1 MSEYADRF
9 AKNDIDITV
18 LPELTDQ
25 HLKDLSVSLGHRL
38 RILRAIRERTGTTV
52 NSRPPATTASFQ
64 DSAQRRQL
72 SVMFCDLVGSTALAS
87 RLDPEDLREIM
98 SGYHRASTE
107 VIVKHGGFVAR
118 YMGDGILA
126 YFGYPRANE
135 DDAERAVR
143 AGLVLVDTVAKL
155 AARFGTTSQLRVGIA
170 TGLVVV
176 GDLLADVP
184 GYEYDVVGK
193 TPHLAARLQALA
205 EPDTVVIDSNTRRL
219 LGYLFEYRALGPL
232 SVKGFDDPV
241 AVWRVTRVSA
251 VDSRFEA
258 LRTITTPMVGRN
270 EEIEFL
276 MQRWGQAKT
285 GEGSVALISGEPGI
299 GKSRIVQSVLERI
312 EGERHVRLRYFCSP
326 HHQDTALYP
335 VIRQVERAA
344 RFRREDT
351 VEQRLEKL
359 AAVLA
364 LATNDLS
371 EAVPLLA
378 QLLSIPARDLY
389 SPLNLGPQRSKNRLF
404 RTLLA
409 QFEGLA
415 VHQSVL
421 TVFEDV
427 QWIDPTTRELLNLII
442 NRLPTLRTLLII
454 TFRPEFAP
462 PWIGHRHVTFPS
474 LGRLPPRESAEM
486 TAQVTGGKVL
496 PKQIADQ
503 IIDRTDGVPL
513 FIEELTKAV
522 VESGMLTDA
531 GDHYAAVGP
540 VAPLAIPA
548 TLQASLLARLD
559 RMAPTRE
566 VAQVG
571 AALGRQFSHELIS
584 AVAKMPKK
592 QLDDTLARLVQ
603 AELIFRR
610 GSPPDAE
617 YTFKHT
623 LVQEAAYATLLRSRR
638 QQLHASIAATL
649 EDQFPEIV
657 VAHPALLAQHCVE
670 AGLAEKAVVYRLRAG
685 QQALA
690 RSAMTEAVA
699 QLQKGLELL
708 AGLEDGRR
716 RHQLELDLQIALIS
730 ALSGTKGW
738 SAAAVGKTIDRARA
752 LAEQIDRPEY
762 LVLLLHNQWVFHLIR
777 SEHNLALA
785 LAERIEKIGE
795 ARSDVGVQLLGRL
808 ANGQT
813 RTCLGDFLAARALL
827 EQCHG
832 LGDPTHRAVDWRA
845 TDPYAAM
852 LVYLAASLAYL
863 GYIDQARSRVNEA
876 LAEARRPRE
885 VQAQTLA
892 VVLLNAIYIESMARS
907 PKLQQH
913 AEELL
918 ALSTEHG
925 FPLFFGY
932 ATVIRGWLLTT
943 LGHAQEGLTVLKQG
957 LVAIRAAGA
966 VAGTPI
972 ALIRLAEA
980 YAILGQSVEGLNCLA
995 EAAQIIEM
1003 TEERRNEAELHRA
1016 RGDLL
1021 CAMGDRSAAEQ
1032 GYRQALA
1039 VAKRQSAKLL
1049 ELRAAISLARLW
1061 GEHGKC
1067 GEARD
1072 LLAPIYGWFTEGFDT
1087 PILQEAKALLD
1098 ALR

>member
-1 MSEYADRF
+1 
-9 AKNDIDITV
+9 
-18 LPELTDQ
+18 
-25 HLKDLSVSLGHRL
+25 
-38 RILRAIRERTGTTV
+38 
-52 NSRPPATTASFQ
+52 
-64 DSAQRRQL
+64 
-72 SVMFCDLVGSTALAS
+72 
-87 RLDPEDLREIM
+87 
-98 SGYHRASTE
+98 
-107 VIVKHGGFVAR
+107 
-118 YMGDGILA
+118 
-126 YFGYPRANE
+126 
-135 DDAERAVR
+135 VR
-143 AGLVLVDTVAKL
+143 AGLVLVDTVATL
-155 AARFGTTSQLRVGIA
+155 AGRFGTTSQLRVGIA

-176 GDLLADVP
+176 GDLLANVP

-193 TPHLAARLQALA
+193 TPHLAAKLQALA

-219 LGYLFEYRALGPL
+219 LGYLFEYHVLGPL

-258 LRTITTPMVGRN
+258 LRTLTTPTVGRN

-276 MQRWGQAKT
+276 TQRWGQAKT

-299 GKSRIVQSVLERI
+299 GKSRIVQSVLEHI
-312 EGERHVRLRYFCSP
+312 KGERHARLRYFCSP

-359 AAVLA
+359 GAVLA

-378 QLLSIPARDLY
+378 QLLSIPARDLI
-389 SPLNLGPQRSKNRLF
+389 SPLNLSPQRSKNRLF
-404 RTLLA
+404 RTLLG

-421 TVFEDV
+421 MVFEDV
-427 QWIDPTTRELLNLII
+427 QWIDPTTRELLDLVI
-442 NRLPTLRTLLII
+442 NRLPTLRALLII

-462 PWIGHRHVTFPS
+462 PWIGRRHVTFLS
-474 LGRLPPRESAEM
+474 LSRLPPRESAEM

-496 PKQIADQ
+496 PKQVADQ
-503 IIDRTDGVPL
+503 IVDRTDGVPL

-522 VESGMLTDA
+522 VESGVLTDA

-566 VAQVG
+566 VAQIG
-571 AALGRQFSHELIS
+571 AALGRQFSYELIS
-584 AVAKMPKK
+584 AVAKMPKQ

-617 YTFKHT
+617 YIFKHA

-638 QQLHASIAATL
+638 QQLHARIAATL

-657 VAHPALLAQHCVE
+657 VAHPALLAQHWVE
-670 AGLAEKAVVYRLRAG
+670 AGLAEKAGGYRLRAG

-708 AGLEDGRR
+708 AGLEDGHWRR
-716 RHQLELDLQIALIS
+716 QLELDLQIALIS

-738 SAAAVGKTIDRARA
+738 SATAVGKTIDRARA

-795 ARSDVGVQLLGRL
+795 ARSDVAVQLLGRL

-813 RTCLGDFLAARALL
+813 RTCVGDFVAARALL

-892 VVLLNAIYIESMARS
+892 VVLLNAIYIESMTRS

-932 ATVIRGWLLTT
+932 ATVIRGWSLTT
-943 LGHAQEGLTVLKQG
+943 LGRAREGLTMLKQG

-980 YAILGQSVEGLNCLA
+980 HAILGQSVEGLNCLA
-995 EAAQIIEM
+995 EAGQIIAM

-1016 RGDLL
+1016 RADLL
-1021 CAMGDRSAAEQ
+1021 YAAGDRPAAEQ
-1032 GYRQALA
+1032 SYRQALA
-1039 VAKRQSAKLL
+1039 VAKRQCAKLL
-1049 ELRAAISLARLW
+1049 ELRAAIGLARLW
-1061 GEHGKC
+1061 GDHGKC
-1067 GEARD
+1067 SESRD
-1072 LLAPIYGWFTEGFDT
+1072 LLASIYAWFTEGFDT